1 MTIVP
6 VSLEE
11 FYTYPS
17 LIRYVDYAKKNKI
30 GIYGPVFKSIRK
42 WEIDALKKQNPIGH
56 RKTTTALSIP
66 GRPSLPNSDSLA
78 ADQEHYFLKSIR
90 KQEIDALKKHN
101 PIGHRKTTGALSIP
115 GRPRLPNSDSL
126 PADHNDDSKPSSSGK
141 STDEDV
147 EDYVPE
153 QYADVSTNMEIDE
166 ADEFRNSR
174 SKEIINN

>member
-1 MTIVP
+1 MAPKRTESPPKGDGSPPNGEEIPTGWSVKLEVEKDGTITTTYYCP
-6 VSLEE
+6 DTGQE

-78 ADQEHYFLKSIR
+78 ADQEHYVSILDNSLSAITLFF
-90 KQEIDALKKHN
+90 KINQ
-101 PIGHRKTTGALSIP
+101 KTGNRCA
-115 GRPRLPNSDSL
+115 
-126 PADHNDDSKPSSSGK
+126 
-141 STDEDV
+141 E
-147 EDYVPE
+147 
-153 QYADVSTNMEIDE
+153 E
-166 ADEFRNSR
+166 AQSHW
-174 SKEIINN
+174 S